1 MGLGGRVRSGARS
14 GGCLQQ
20 PGVRERS
27 SRRSE
32 THIHPGGVGR
42 RPFVL
47 ELQRRHERGMCKYG
61 GVTNVVVRRKLA
73 PCFSLTCIPHWSV
86 AHYFTLSF
94 VSYSENQGVGF
105 RDSINA
111 EMYIIVS
118 HPFHC
123 STFTHRPY
131 YNRCEACSRIAWFS
145 PMSARIININFEMVY
160 PEKESS
166 AGNRKHLPTHR
177 LPEWR

>member
-1 MGLGGRVRSGARS
+1 
-14 GGCLQQ
+14 
-20 PGVRERS
+20 
-27 SRRSE
+27 
-32 THIHPGGVGR
+32 
-42 RPFVL
+42 
-47 ELQRRHERGMCKYG
+47 MCKYG

-131 YNRCEACSRIAWFS
+131 YNRCEGCSRIAWFS
-145 PMSARIININFEMVY
+145 PHVGEDHQHKF
-160 PEKESS
+160 
-166 AGNRKHLPTHR
+166 
-177 LPEWR
+177 